1 MAGRRLMEDEANEPV
16 YIRLTIEYDGT
27 DFCGSQAQ
35 LGRRTVQ
42 SELERC
48 LKPLTNEDVRVTFAG
63 RTDSGVHA
71 KGQVVNFRT
80 CARHDPDTYRR
91 ALNAALPDDLAVVSA
106 GRAPIGFHSRFD
118 AVGREYR
125 YRILNGAVR
134 SPLMRRFAVHVFR
147 PLNLEGMQK
156 ACECLLGEHDFASFT
171 GAGKGIPAVDGD
183 ERPGTVRNVYTA
195 KWSSTAEP
203 DDPRRLID
211 FEISANAFL
220 PHMVRNIVGTLLWV
234 GIGKVDWQAGKK
246 ILEARDR
253 RLAGPTAPPHGLT
266 LMKVNYATD

>member
-1 MAGRRLMEDEANEPV
+1 MEDNADRLVN
-16 YIRLTIEYDGT
+16 IRLTIEYDGT
-27 DFCGSQAQ
+27 DFFGSQAQ

-80 CARHDPDTYRR
+80 CARHDPETYLRG
-91 ALNAALPDDLAVVSA
+91 LNAVLPEDLAVVSA
-106 GRAPIGFHSRFD
+106 GRAPEGFHSRFD
-118 AVGREYR
+118 AVRREYR
-125 YRILNGAVR
+125 YRVLNSPVR
-134 SPLMRRFAVHVFR
+134 SPMLRRYAVHVFR
-147 PLNLEGMQK
+147 RLDVGGMQK

-171 GAGKGIPAVDGD
+171 GSGKGIPVGDGD
-183 ERPGTVRNVYTA
+183 VRPGTIRTVYTA
-195 KWSSTAEP
+195 KMSSTAES
-203 DDPRRLID
+203 DDRRLID
-211 FEISANAFL
+211 FDISANAFL

-234 GIGKVDWQAGKK
+234 GIGKIEWQEVDK